1 MSAANASDNGQI
13 GQGEGPMDQIVMA
26 VFANRLD
33 SIVREMTNTLFR
45 TGRSAILNTAK
56 DFSCSIVTADNRLLS
71 SVEGLPIHVLS
82 GGRQTETMREFHPDV
97 EEGDA
102 YLHND
107 AFLGNTHTADH
118 TILVPVFTHGRHLF
132 TAVVKAHQADCGNSD
147 PTTYMP
153 FAKDVYQEGGLNFP
167 CVRIQRGYTDVGDII
182 RMCRRRI
189 RVPEVW
195 YGDYLASLGAARI
208 GERRL
213 RALVEKCGIETIE
226 RFVEAWF
233 EYSERR
239 MLHAISALPAGR
251 IVTEGRHDA
260 LPGLPDGIPVRVI
273 VDVKP
278 KEGFIEVDLRE
289 NIDCVPAGVNLSE
302 TCATAAALI
311 GVLNCVDASVPRNAG
326 SFRRIKIHLRENCV
340 VGIPRFP
347 MSTSMATSNVTNR
360 VINAT
365 QRAFSMLGEGFGLA
379 EGGASMGAGFGVVS
393 GLDARRE
400 GAPYVNQILIGNN
413 GGPAGAASD
422 GWVTYGMPDAAA
434 AVLVDS
440 VEIIEQKYPVIIRA
454 VRLLPDSGGAGEHR
468 GGPAGEVVY
477 GPLREPMTVAY
488 FTEMHEDPPQGA
500 RGGHPG
506 MRSDVAKINRDGN
519 AEPLPPIGLVEL
531 QPGEFIRGNECGG
544 GGYGNP
550 HQRDPLRVLKD
561 VMEGWVSED
570 KAREVYAVVITGD
583 RDSGSLAIDD
593 NATNKLRRGSV
604 AHQGGDARH
613 RTRKGRGGQSGSAR
627 KPRDVN
633 H

>member
-1 MSAANASDNGQI
+1 MNASADEKTGLAQAS
-13 GQGEGPMDQIVMA
+13 MDQFVMA
-26 VFANRLD
+26 VLANRLD

-82 GGRQTETMREFHPDV
+82 GGRQTETMWEFHPDV

-118 TILVPVFTHGRHLF
+118 TILVPVFVQGRHLF

-167 CVRIQRGYTDVGDII
+167 CVRIQRGYSDVGDII
-182 RMCRRRI
+182 RMCQRRI
-189 RVPEVW
+189 RVPNVW

-226 RFVEAWF
+226 RFVEEWF

-251 IVTEGRHDA
+251 IVAEGRHDA
-260 LPGLPDGIPVRVI
+260 LPGLPAGIPVRVI
-273 VDVKP
+273 VEVKP
-278 KEGFIEVDLRE
+278 KEGIIEVDLRE

-302 TCATAAALI
+302 TCATAGALI

-326 SFRRIKIHLRENCV
+326 SFRRIRIHLRENCV

-347 MSTSMATSNVTNR
+347 FSTSMATSNITNR
-360 VINAT
+360 LINAT
-365 QRAFSMLGEGFGLA
+365 QRAFSMLGDGFGLA

-393 GLDARRE
+393 GTDARRE

-413 GGPAGAASD
+413 GGPAGPASD

-440 VEIIEQKYPVIIRA
+440 VEIIEQKYPMIIKSI
-454 VRLLPDSGGAGEHR
+454 RLLPDSGGAGKHR
-468 GGPAGEVVY
+468 GGPAGQVVF
-477 GPLREPMTVAY
+477 GPLSEPMTVAY
-488 FTEMHEDPPQGA
+488 FTEMHEEPPQGA
-500 RGGHPG
+500 CGGSPG
-506 MRSDVAKINRDGN
+506 MRSDVAKQRHDGRVE
-519 AEPLPPIGLVEL
+519 ALPPIGLVEL

-550 HQRDPLRVLKD
+550 RQRDPIRVLED
-561 VMEGWVSED
+561 VREGWVSKE
-570 KAREVYAVVITGD
+570 KAREEYAVVIVGNGQAD
-583 RDSGSLAIDD
+583 GWVIDQD
-593 NATNKLRRGSV
+593 ATSKLRSGAV
-604 AHQGGDARH
+604 H
-613 RTRKGRGGQSGSAR
+613 RADHAGRRTKKGSAKKR
-627 KPRDVN
+627 ARRGPEDVSR
-633 H
+633 